1 MIRNYELMAFWRQP
15 SLGSP
20 HEQTPT
26 PSRTTFST
34 RGCRAWAC
42 TYGTRRECRPHGLM
56 VCADMAAGTNWRIT
70 DTKLM
75 NIGYTFD
82 EAAMIVATATVG
94 DCSVLSTVHPKT

>member
-1 MIRNYELMAFWRQP
+1 
-15 SLGSP
+15 
-20 HEQTPT
+20 
-26 PSRTTFST
+26 
-34 RGCRAWAC
+34 
-42 TYGTRRECRPHGLM
+42 M

-94 DCSVLSTVHPKT
+94 DCSALSTVHRKRELGVSVLLATRF